1 MIASCIIFYVD
12 GVFSFHSLMDMLV
25 ACFQVVPM
33 RRMMKKRMPSMQ
45 HWTRGWMKDAKKGG
59 SEAQHFEQLQNEVLL
74 DIILYILYYT
84 FSGNCA
90 FFQRA
95 ERKRRN

>member
-25 ACFQVVPM
+25 ACFQVAPM

-74 DIILYILYYT
+74 DIILT

-95 ERKRRN
+95 EGKRRN